1 MYVWCTR
8 SGTSGAR
15 LRLGSSLPLN
25 LFVCLILFNS
35 FSALS
40 QGCQGREEE
49 LCKMWDLLWVSP
61 RHRQDGVAGL
71 LGFPRQ
77 VKAALRFSGCNTRQR
92 LPVCKLSRGKCSHIC
107 LPLLL
112 PCCLSRNQK
121 FQLEQ
126 SGDQPGDGDSSWRR
140 TMKVQGR
147 FLMVGPRSSFPLAGL
162 LDSPHAA

>member
-1 MYVWCTR
+1 MF
-8 SGTSGAR
+8 GAR
-15 LRLGSSLPLN
+15 APVHLVPGSGWDPPSPLICLSVSSCLTLSLP
-25 LFVCLILFNS
+25 
-35 FSALS
+35 SAKAARA
-40 QGCQGREEE
+40 GRRSWARCGTCFGF
-49 LCKMWDLLWVSP
+49 LPATGRTAWP
-61 RHRQDGVAGL
+61 GL

-77 VKAALRFSGCNTRQR
+77 VKAALHFSGCNTRQR

-162 LDSPHAA
+162 LDGPHAA